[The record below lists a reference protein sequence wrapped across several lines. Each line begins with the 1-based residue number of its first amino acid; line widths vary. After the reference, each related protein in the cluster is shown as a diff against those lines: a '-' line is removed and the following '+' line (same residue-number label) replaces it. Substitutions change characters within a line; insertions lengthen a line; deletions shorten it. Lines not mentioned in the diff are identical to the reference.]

1 MNNFQI
7 KCNSKV
13 LGSNIFTNKTI
24 SRGIIFMKSI
34 LVGIGTFIFGYILVS
49 IFTSIYNGSSAEL
62 AYYNAIMVAILF
74 LSAVVG
80 VATSLILI
88 ELRKN

>member
-1 MNNFQI
+1 
-7 KCNSKV
+7 
-13 LGSNIFTNKTI
+13 
-24 SRGIIFMKSI
+24 MKSI

-62 AYYNAIMVAILF
+62 AYYNAIIVSILF

-80 VATSLILI
+80 GATTLILI
-88 ELRKN
+88 ELRKNQEN

>member
-1 MNNFQI
+1 MAKNHKILN
-7 KCNSKV
+7 
-13 LGSNIFTNKTI
+13 SNIFTNKTI
-24 SRGIIFMKSI
+24 SRGIFMKSI

-62 AYYNAIMVAILF
+62 AYYNAIIVSILF

-80 VATSLILI
+80 GATTLILI
-88 ELRKN
+88 ELRKNQKN